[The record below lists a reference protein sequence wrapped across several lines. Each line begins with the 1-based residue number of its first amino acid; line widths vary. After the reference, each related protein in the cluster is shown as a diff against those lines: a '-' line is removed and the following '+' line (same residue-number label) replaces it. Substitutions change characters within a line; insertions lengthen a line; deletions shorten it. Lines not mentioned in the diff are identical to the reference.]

1 MKPFG
6 VSDEVREM
14 GLLGRG
20 LYYKEGEKKNNKT
33 EGKKNEGTK
42 MKRKSEK
49 TMVKKQGQSRT
60 KVRMVK
66 GEGGHSS

>member
-1 MKPFG
+1 MEALKPFG
-6 VSDEVREM
+6 VSGEVRELDFW
-14 GLLGRG
+14 GG

-42 MKRKSEK
+42 MKRK
-49 TMVKKQGQSRT
+49 KQGQSRT